1 MIHVIGYLTRGSWE
15 AECDDPSYRDMTW
28 QDHATPQVA
37 RLTSEPSDAWLAAC
51 RTEIE
56 NELREIEYDPEMLE
70 GERELKALNA
80 WRAKRTFTGSYW
92 DYEHGAIYPDESG
105 RFQYRVASG
114 SSKAFDT
121 LASAESEL
129 FYKEVLSKLTI
140 ASEPVTFTWKEGE
153 WQHPEHGRVHRLHE
167 CWVGDELAA
176 LMVEQQVEDD
186 LA

>member
-1 MIHVIGYLTRGSWE
+1 MIHVMQYMTRGTYD
-15 AECDDPSYRDMTW
+15 AELDDPSFKDMSW
-28 QDHATPQVA
+28 HDHASPQFA
-37 RLTSEPSDAWLAAC
+37 RLTSEPSEAWLAAC

-56 NELREIEYDPEMLE
+56 DELREVEYDPEMLE
-70 GERELKALNA
+70 GERELEAMNA

-92 DYEHGAIYPDESG
+92 DYEHGAIYPDERG

-129 FYKEVLSKLTI
+129 FYKEVLPRLTI

-153 WQHPEHGRVHRLHE
+153 LILPEHGRPNTTHE
-167 CWVGDELAA
+167 CYVGEELAA
-176 LMVEQQVEDD
+176 VMVIQQVEDE
-186 LA
+186 LI